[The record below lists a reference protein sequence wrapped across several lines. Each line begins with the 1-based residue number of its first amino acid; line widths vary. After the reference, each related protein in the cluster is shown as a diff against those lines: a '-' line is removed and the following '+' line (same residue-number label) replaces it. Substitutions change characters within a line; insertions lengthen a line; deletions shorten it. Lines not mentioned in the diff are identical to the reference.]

1 MQLCYFQ
8 TNEILKYTY
17 GTSWSLMGL
26 IRILIEI
33 LCGSDLKLLL
43 LVFSGWI
50 IAATV
55 SVCNHII
62 CICYVKLQ
70 NDSGSYP

>member
-1 MQLCYFQ
+1 
-8 TNEILKYTY
+8 
-17 GTSWSLMGL
+17 MGL

-55 SVCNHII
+55 SVCNHIDRKS
-62 CICYVKLQ
+62 VV
-70 NDSGSYP
+70 

>member
-1 MQLCYFQ
+1 
-8 TNEILKYTY
+8 
-17 GTSWSLMGL
+17 MGL

-70 NDSGSYP
+70 NDSGDRKSVV